1 MTKTL
6 DFDGCDFGT
15 IGELILYIEK
25 VQRLCEIEDGEL
37 YGSVKG
43 VVYQFRQLNIPE
55 DMRDKDE
62 VMVVYYVPKFDTE
75 ESELH
80 PKKQWF
86 DKNTREAVDEPVWFQ
101 ERMKKLKE
109 AAEKQRN

>member
-6 DFDGCDFGT
+6 DFDGCDFGSV
-15 IGELILYIEK
+15 GELVYFMEK
-25 VQRLCEIEDGEL
+25 VQRICNIEDGEL
-37 YGSVKG
+37 YGTIKG
-43 VVYQFRQLNIPE
+43 ILVQLKQFNIPE

-62 VMVVYYVPKFDTE
+62 VMIVYYVPKFDGE

-86 DKNTREAVDEPVWFQ
+86 DKNTKEAVDEPSWFVD
-101 ERMKKLKE
+101 RMKKLNE
-109 AAEKQRN
+109 AAEKLKN